1 MRYWFVP
8 FALWAGFF
16 ILFLNVDRWQWSATK
31 KILVALACAIGA
43 AVVAVVAGLFIVNF
57 FD

>member
-8 FALWAGFF
+8 IVLWAGFF

-31 KILVALACAIGA
+31 KVAVALACAIAAA
-43 AVVAVVAGLFIVNF
+43 AVAAVAWLIIVNI

>member
-31 KILVALACAIGA
+31 KVVVALACAIAAA
-43 AVVAVVAGLFIVNF
+43 AVAAVTGLIIVNI